1 LVTRDS
7 DRPITNR
14 ESPITNHQSPIAHL
28 KVKGPP
34 KPFWSAGLVMSVS
47 YRDRYAID
55 QVARAML

>member
-1 LVTRDS
+1 LGPFNHKSR
-7 DRPITNR
+7 
-14 ESPITNHQSPIAHL
+14 ITNHQSPIAHP

-47 YRDRYAID
+47 YRDRYVID

>member
-1 LVTRDS
+1 MVIRDS
-7 DRPITNR
+7 ETSNHQSLITNR
-14 ESPITNHQSPIAHL
+14 QSLIASQ

>member
-1 LVTRDS
+1 VIGTVQS
-7 DRPITNR
+7 QIA
-14 ESPITNHQSPIAHL
+14 NHQSAIINRSS

>member
-1 LVTRDS
+1 MVIRDS
-7 DRPITNR
+7 ETSNHQSLITNR
-14 ESPITNHQSPIAHL
+14 QSPIASQ

>member
-1 LVTRDS
+1 VIGDS
-7 DRPITNR
+7 GTSNHQSLITNR
-14 ESPITNHQSPIAHL
+14 QSLIANQ

>member
-1 LVTRDS
+1 MVRLKD
-7 DRPITNR
+7 
-14 ESPITNHQSPIAHL
+14 QSSVARL

>member
-1 LVTRDS
+1 LV
-7 DRPITNR
+7 
-14 ESPITNHQSPIAHL
+14 TNHQPSIAHL

>member
-1 LVTRDS
+1 LVIRDS
-7 DRPITNR
+7 GT
-14 ESPITNHQSPIAHL
+14 SNHQSPITNRQSPIANQ